1 VESSAT
7 SASSVTLLL
16 HGMRPLTVM
25 VPRVRRSSA
34 SVDDMAIAARA
45 DVAAGVHGA
54 AADGAEGS
62 AGLHQLGRARGKGLG
77 LLAADAKARRGGLFA
92 LALPFFLLF
101 EELDQVHDDAVA
113 VLVVAHADVGHDPGD
128 GLEGLDQVHL
138 AGQAALGRAQ
148 LGDDTPQVVAQ
159 RAHLLLLALE
169 GEELAALA
177 RLDVKDALARLAHGA
192 GGEEVGLLVIVG
204 LAHLRPKAERSP
216 AMELTVRTVAPE
228 GR

>member
-16 HGMRPLTVM
+16 HGMRPLTVI

-45 DVAAGVHGA
+45 DVAAEVHGA
-54 AADGAEGS
+54 AADGAEGT
-62 AGLHQLGRARGKGLG
+62 AALHQLGRARGKGLG
-77 LLAADAKARRGGLFA
+77 LLAADAQPRGGRLFA
-92 LALPFFLLF
+92 LALAFFLLF
-101 EELDQVHDDAVA
+101 EQLDQIHDDAVA
-113 VLVVAHADVGHDPGD
+113 VLVVAHADVGYDPGD
-128 GLEGLDQVHL
+128 GLEGLDQVQL

-148 LGDDTPQVVAQ
+148 LGHDAPQVVAQ

-177 RLDVKDALARLAHGA
+177 RLDVEGALAGLAHGA
-192 GGEEVGLLVIVG
+192 RGEEVGLLVVVR
-204 LAHLRPKAERSP
+204 LAHLRPKALRSP
-216 AMELTVRTVAPE
+216 AVELTVRTATPE

>member
-1 VESSAT
+1 
-7 SASSVTLLL
+7 
-16 HGMRPLTVM
+16 MRPLTVI

-45 DVAAGVHGA
+45 DVAFGVHGA
-54 AADGAEGS
+54 AADGAERP
-62 AGLHQLGRARGKGLG
+62 AGFHQLGRACGKGLG
-77 LLAADAKARRGGLFA
+77 LLAADAKARGGGLFTLA
-92 LALPFFLLF
+92 LAFFLLL

-138 AGQAALGRAQ
+138 ARQAALGRAQ
-148 LGDDTPQVVAQ
+148 PGHDALEVLAQ

-169 GEELAALA
+169 GEELTALA
-177 RLDVKDALARLAHGA
+177 RLDEEDALARLAHGA
-192 GGEEVGLLVIVG
+192 RREEVGLLVVVRLA
-204 LAHLRPKAERSP
+204 LAHLRQKAARSP
-216 AMELTVRTVAPE
+216 AVELTVRTATPD